1 MKLFTSCDSVYLN
14 LHAPA
19 LIASAASKD
28 TSIHV
33 HVINPQDNDLDFLD
47 HLSSRYHKIAGWPQ
61 SEFTYSTGPMWI
73 QTPAIRGDTTR
84 TLYAT
89 DRFLSVMTQMIARPN
104 QYLIV
109 DTDFLIMDHIYDL
122 PGDVGLFLR
131 DPLPGTVGL
140 EAQGTRCAAG
150 AVYYSS
156 RAMDFALNVANRI
169 RQGPITWFLDQ
180 VAISETYQNMKDRYN
195 YHYFDSKF
203 MDWEFVEGSTIWT
216 GKGPRKY
223 DNPTYVAKKA
233 EFDRM
238 MR

>member
-19 LIASAASKD
+19 LIASAASRD

-33 HVINPQDNDLDFLD
+33 HVINPQENDFDFLD

-61 SEFTYSTGPMWI
+61 SEFTYSTGPTWI
-73 QTPAIRGDTTR
+73 RTPAIRGDTMR

-109 DTDFLIMDHIYDL
+109 DTDCLIMDHIYDL

-131 DPLPGTVGL
+131 ESLPGTVGW

>member
-28 TSIHV
+28 TAIHV

-47 HLSSRYHKIAGWPQ
+47 RLSSRYHKIAGWPQ
-61 SEFTYSTGPMWI
+61 SEFTYSTGPTWI
-73 QTPAIRGDTTR
+73 STPAIRGDTMR

-89 DRFLSVMTQMIARPN
+89 DRFLSVMTQMIARPD

-109 DTDFLIMDHIYDL
+109 DTDCLIMDHIYDL

-131 DPLPGTVGL
+131 ESLPGTVGW

-203 MDWEFVEGSTIWT
+203 MDWDFVEGSTIWT

>member
-1 MKLFTSCDSVYLN
+1 M
-14 LHAPA
+14 
-19 LIASAASKD
+19 
-28 TSIHV
+28 
-33 HVINPQDNDLDFLD
+33 
-47 HLSSRYHKIAGWPQ
+47 
-61 SEFTYSTGPMWI
+61 E
-73 QTPAIRGDTTR
+73 
-84 TLYAT
+84 
-89 DRFLSVMTQMIARPN
+89 
-104 QYLIV
+104 
-109 DTDFLIMDHIYDL
+109 
-122 PGDVGLFLR
+122 
-131 DPLPGTVGL
+131 
-140 EAQGTRCAAG
+140 
-150 AVYYSS
+150 
-156 RAMDFALNVANRI
+156 FALNVANRI